1 MAALACGGAE
11 TVCFEPDESTET
23 TNFVKEKE
31 AGTAFY
37 KPVVAYKYDKDG
49 GDYVQEKVVTY
60 TGWRL
65 RVCCKV
71 GIILVLLAG
80 IAAAAIMLALRKDNV
95 VQQDQLITDVNA
107 NIEHDVPPASS
118 LPFDCD
124 AGYWN
129 WEKGWSEPKKHWC
142 CDYRNRGCPHMTPA
156 PAPPV
161 IAPPPVF
168 HSSKAYD
175 CQAGLSNAQAG
186 WSSGKKSWCCAVH
199 KVGCPMSQPYDCHA
213 GYSNWQAGWSD
224 SKKEFCCDH
233 YKRGC
238 PHVVS
243 LPFDCDAGFSNW
255 QAGWSEPKKAWCCTH
270 AQRGCFVATSLP
282 YDCDAGFSNW
292 QAGWSEHK
300 KDGAAIMLTEDAL
313 LSPLPFPTIA
323 TPASPT
329 GRQVGQKTKRYGA
342 AIMLTEDALL
352 SSQPPWPMTVMQA
365 TQIGMQVGQHLR
377 KHGAASTG
385 REAVHPRHFHL
396 SDAMQLAVG
405 MALTATCHD
414 RIQYTATHEFAH
426 EDNACGQAYSKVQVE
441 CDICRG
447 CSLEASSCSG
457 LEVTIHKPTSLPF
470 DCAAGFS
477 NWKAGWSQPKKAWCC
492 THEQRGC
499 EVSHFVSL
507 PFDCAAGYARWK
519 DGWSQP
525 KKAWC
530 CAHEQKGCEVSASL
544 PYDCAAGYA
553 NWKLGW
559 SEPKKSW
566 CCNHEHR
573 GCA

>member
-292 QAGWSEHK
+292 QAGWSEPKKAWCCTHAQRGCFVATSLPYDCDAGFSNWQAGWSEHK
-300 KDGAAIMLTEDAL
+300 KAWCCNHAHRGCPVVAATSLPYDCDAGYSNWHAGWSTPKKAWCCQHRQRGCPSTT
-313 LSPLPFPTIA
+313 LSPL
-323 TPASPT
+323 
-329 GRQVGQKTKRYGA
+329 GCHA
-342 AIMLTEDALL
+342 AC
-352 SSQPPWPMTVMQA
+352 SW
-365 TQIGMQVGQHLR
+365 
-377 KHGAASTG
+377 HG
-385 REAVHPRHFHL
+385 
-396 SDAMQLAVG
+396 
-405 MALTATCHD
+405 LTATCHD

-492 THEQRGC
+492 THEHKGC
-499 EVSHFVSL
+499 EVPASL
-507 PFDCAAGYARWK
+507 PFDCAAGYFNWK
-519 DGWSQP
+519 IGWSQP
-525 KKAWC
+525 KKTWC
-530 CAHEQKGCEVSASL
+530 CAHEHRGCEVSASL
-544 PYDCAAGYA
+544 PYDCNAGYV

-559 SEPKKSW
+559 SESKKTW
-566 CCNHEHR
+566 CCHHEHK